1 MLQISKLRPA
11 ELQSPPVSELVSP
24 AELYASAI
32 GFVRRQYSVIVF
44 VLLLTLVLGAVYI
57 FTSVPRYTASAIL
70 VIDSHKPQFL
80 QTEPQLGAAPIDSAA
95 LDTQIEI
102 RSSENFALAVIKDL
116 RLNEDPEFIS
126 PRAGLLGTVVNLVVG
141 TLNAF
146 LPSPTA
152 NEPSSEYLVMRRA
165 LRTFQDRL
173 KVKRLGLTYA
183 IEIDFES
190 LTPERAAQI
199 TNAVADAYVVDS
211 LEAKY
216 QITRRAAVWLQ
227 DRLKEL
233 REQSSEAER
242 AVVAYKSKNNIVDTG
257 GALMNEQQLAE
268 LNSDLIQARAST
280 AEAKARFDRVQQIL
294 VAGDV
299 DPDAASTATVA
310 DTLHNDVITKLREQY
325 LEIEARQSLWAAKYG
340 ANHLAVVNLRNQMG
354 ELRRSIYEELKRT
367 AETYQSDYEIAKSR
381 EDSIQKSLSQIVS
394 ESQTTNEA
402 QVTLHNLQSNAQ
414 TYRAIY
420 DNFLQRY
427 MESVQQQSFPISDSR
442 VITQATPPLF
452 KSSPQALLV
461 MALAAFSGLIFGA
474 GIGKLREIADRVFRT
489 TAQVREHLQVD
500 CIALVPELKDGV
512 SSNTSTSGPPGQ
524 SGPAGSFGKSARKN
538 AGRSAKI
545 AGKDGKG
552 SGPRSI
558 VRDASF
564 RWTVVD
570 SPLSRFTESIRSIKI
585 AVDLVSTDH
594 ANKIIGVA
602 SSLPNEGKSTISLSL
617 AQLIAHGGGRAI
629 LVDCDRRKPA
639 LSRALAPDAKAGFI
653 EIVSNKAKFEDVL
666 WVEPTTNLAFLP
678 TVLPSRFVHTSE
690 ILASDATRKIFDRLR
705 EAYDYVIVDLSPRA
719 PVVDVRVMTPLI
731 DSFVFVV
738 DWGRT
743 KIDVVEHALSTTRG
757 VYDNLLG
764 IVLNKVDMN
773 AFGRY
778 ENYHGSYY
786 DSRYYAHY
794 GYTE

>member
-1 MLQISKLRPA
+1 MLQFNNKSQLA
-11 ELQSPPVSELVSP
+11 DQQSSAVPELVSP
-24 AELYASAI
+24 AQLYASAI

-44 VLLLTLVLGAVYI
+44 VSFLSLVLGTVYI
-57 FTSVPRYTASAIL
+57 FTSTPRYTAHAIL
-70 VIDSHKPQFL
+70 VIDTHKPQFL
-80 QTEPQLGAAPIDSAA
+80 QSEPQTSAAPIESAA
-95 LDTQIEI
+95 VDTQIEI
-102 RSSENFALAVIKDL
+102 LNSENVALSVIKDL
-116 RLNEDPEFIS
+116 RLNEDPEFVS
-126 PRAGLLGTVVNLVVG
+126 PNAGLLGAIANLATGAV
-141 TLNAF
+141 NAF
-146 LPSPTA
+146 IPSQTA
-152 NEPSSEYLVMRRA
+152 SEPSSEYLLIRRA
-165 LRTFQDRL
+165 LRTFQEHL
-173 KVKRLGLTYA
+173 KVKRIGLTYA
-183 IEIDFES
+183 IEIDFDS
-190 LTPERAAQI
+190 LSPDRSAQI
-199 TNAVADAYVVDS
+199 ANAVADAYVVDS

-257 GALMNEQQLAE
+257 GELMNEQQLAE
-268 LNSDLIQARAST
+268 INSDLIQARAAT

-294 VAGDV
+294 GTGDI

-325 LEIEARQSLWAAKYG
+325 LEIEARESLWAAKYG

-367 AETYQSDYEIAKSR
+367 AETYQSDYEIAKKR
-381 EDSIQKSLSQIVS
+381 EESIQKSLSQIVS

-442 VITQATPPLF
+442 VITQATAPLV
-452 KSSPQALLV
+452 KSSPKTLLV
-461 MALAAFSGLIFGA
+461 IALASLGGLIFGA
-474 GIGKLREIADRVFRT
+474 GIGMLRDIADRVFRT
-489 TAQVREHLQVD
+489 TTQVREHLHVE
-500 CIALVPELKDGV
+500 CIALVPEVKDGV
-512 SSNTSTSGPPGQ
+512 KSIAPTSTLPTKLGTSSSSGKPTRT
-524 SGPAGSFGKSARKN
+524 SSSRA
-538 AGRSAKI
+538 AKDL
-545 AGKDGKG
+545 KK
-552 SGPRSI
+552 SGPRII
-558 VRDASF
+558 VREASV
-564 RWTVVD
+564 RWTVTD
-570 SPLSRFTESIRSIKI
+570 SPLSRFTEAIRAIKI
-585 AVDLVSTDH
+585 AVDLGSTDN
-594 ANKIIGVA
+594 ANKIIGIA

-617 AQLIAHGGGRAI
+617 AQLIAHSGGRAI
-629 LVDCDRRKPA
+629 LVDCDLRKPA
-639 LSRALAPDAKAGFI
+639 LSRALAPDAKAGLL
-653 EIVSNKAKFEDVL
+653 EIVAGKATFEDVL

-678 TVLPSRFVHTSE
+678 TILPSRFVHTSE
-690 ILASDATRKIFDRLR
+690 ILASDATRKMFDRLR
-705 EAYDYVIVDLSPRA
+705 EAYDYVIVDLSPLA
-719 PVVDVRVMTPLI
+719 PVVDVRVVTPLM

-764 IVLNKVDMN
+764 VVLNKVDMN
-773 AFGRY
+773 ALGRY
-778 ENYHGSYY
+778 ETYHGSYY

-794 GYTE
+794 GYTD